1 MERGPDDRF
10 SEAEISLKLS
20 KLDGWEYVRELSS
33 IRKTYTR
40 ANFLDAAA
48 FIQKAAEIA
57 EAQDHHPD
65 VFLHKYKQL
74 TFTLSTHSAGGVTQ
88 NDIDL
93 ANALDKAA

>member
-10 SEAEISLKLS
+10 SHQELETHLANLP
-20 KLDGWEYVRELSS
+20 GWEYDPKTCS
-33 IRKTYTR
+33 ITKTFTRK
-40 ANFLDAAA
+40 NFLAAA
-48 FIQKAAEIA
+48 SFIQKAAEIA
-57 EAQDHHPD
+57 ESQDHHPD

-93 ANALDKAA
+93 ATALDKAA